1 MSNQLKVR
9 IYFIKAFVTH
19 SVRSRRGSYTC
30 QRKAW
35 ERDAC
40 RIRARRVWEQNLR
53 CPGHGE
59 STQKD
64 PDGLEKY
71 AGGDFL
77 AGEKV
82 EP

>member
-35 ERDAC
+35 EMLVGFGPDASGS
-40 RIRARRVWEQNLR
+40 RISDAWGTVRARRRIQTGLKNM
-53 CPGHGE
+53 PGATSWQG
-59 STQKD
+59 KR
-64 PDGLEKY
+64 
-71 AGGDFL
+71 
-77 AGEKV
+77 
-82 EP
+82 